1 MRKLEFLA
9 ALCVAFFAVFT
20 ASAQNK
26 VDAVKVGV
34 DIKSFPAC
42 REYLNNHPTD
52 TIFSVENIVVSPE
65 LAQKA
70 KTAGQSFNLGDT
82 VSRIVKVFKIDADK
96 VALHREYSKTT
107 VVSVVK
113 NAPTT
118 RPVAQVTSVVKD
130 KANSR
135 VGAVTS
141 KKDTLWYDRT
151 SAANVS
157 FNDKVAVNRGE
168 KVAVDPHHKD
178 LEGKF
183 RHRVY
188 MSALGGA
195 ILTNKGDFHPV
206 VGGRLGYETC
216 HFLFELEGVYSQQNY
231 TDVAEVTGR
240 YNTFAAYLT
249 AGWKFWQSPLYR
261 SYLAVGASGGFAYQK
276 TDMED
281 AEFYSSNYGAAGKV
295 FLRGLWGL
303 NRNFGL
309 IFEGGYNLLPWVEH
323 YGGEQEWNHGGAYL
337 QAGVNYKF

>member
-1 MRKLEFLA
+1 MKKLVFLA

-20 ASAQNK
+20 ASAQNVVTNISTSDFSTCK
-26 VDAVKVGV
+26 K
-34 DIKSFPAC
+34 
-42 REYLNNHPTD
+42 YLDVHPTD
-52 TIFSVENIVVSPE
+52 TIKSAQSADITAE
-65 LAQKA
+65 LAEKA
-70 KTAGQSFNLGDT
+70 KKAGLDT
-82 VSRIVKVFKIDADK
+82 SEGLFC
-96 VALHREYSKTT
+96 
-107 VVSVVK
+107 VVSVFKLSDGKIARHIAYTSTSPVEPLPIVL
-113 NAPTT
+113 APTP
-118 RPVAQVTSVVKD
+118 RQEVNVVKVV
-130 KANSR
+130 KTESR

-206 VGGRLGYETC
+206 FGGRLGYETC

-309 IFEGGYNLLPWVEH
+309 VFEGGYNLLPWVEH

-337 QAGVNYKF
+337 QAGINYKF

>member
-1 MRKLEFLA
+1 MKKKIFLA
-9 ALCVAFFAVFT
+9 ILAMAVF
-20 ASAQNK
+20 AAPAANAQSVVTGISTSDFK
-26 VDAVKVGV
+26 
-34 DIKSFPAC
+34 AC
-42 REYLNNHPTD
+42 KEYLDVHPTD
-52 TIFSVENIVVSPE
+52 TIRSMETVVATENKVIEGGNIVAGDSLVCTTSVFKNSDGKI
-65 LAQKA
+65 AQHKA
-70 KTAGQSFNLGDT
+70 YAKATGKTVVKTAPRV
-82 VSRIVKVFKIDADK
+82 VSRPAV
-96 VALHREYSKTT
+96 
-107 VVSVVK
+107 
-113 NAPTT
+113 
-118 RPVAQVTSVVKD
+118 QVTGVVKD

-141 KKDTLWYDRT
+141 KKDTLWYDKT
-151 SAANVS
+151 SSDRVS
-157 FNDKVAVNRGE
+157 FEDKVAVNRGE

-231 TDVAEVTGR
+231 TDIAEVTGQ

-249 AGWKFWQSPLYR
+249 AGWKFWQDALYR

-276 TDMED
+276 TDTED
-281 AEFYSSNYGAAGKV
+281 AEFFSSNYGAAGKV

-309 IFEGGYNLLPWVEH
+309 VFEGGYNLLPWVEH